1 MSGKRY
7 PEDFKIEAIRQ
18 VTDRGY
24 KIAEV
29 AQRLGVT
36 VKSMHDW
43 ISKYGSNSN
52 QHQALTSQQEE
63 IRKLKAE
70 LRRVTEE
77 RDILKEATLGSTGQR
92 NTLIEFIC
100 RTCEV
105 QCLAS
110 WSKRRL
116 MKCSGSIDP
125 T

>member
-7 PEDFKIEAIRQ
+7 PEDFKIEAVRQ

-24 KIAEV
+24 KVAEV

-43 ISKYGSNSN
+43 ISKYGSNS
-52 QHQALTSQQEE
+52 SQQEE

-77 RDILKEATLGSTGQR
+77 HNILKEAPRTLPGSQR
-92 NTLIEFIC
+92 
-100 RTCEV
+100 EV
-105 QCLAS
+105 RVH
-110 WSKRRL
+110 KRLTRSL
-116 MKCSGSIDP
+116 LRRSDVLDIGY
-125 T
+125 